1 MAKESI
7 KARQVKREKLVARFA
22 EKRAALKEAGDWNG
36 LQKLPRNSSPVRLR
50 NRCKLSGRPRGY
62 IRDFGLCRNM
72 FREMASMGKIP
83 GVTKASW

>member
-22 EKRAALKEAGDWNG
+22 EKRAALKASGDYAA

-72 FREMASMGKIP
+72 FRQMALDGKIP
-83 GVTKASW
+83 GLTKASW

>member
-7 KARQVKREKLVARFA
+7 KARQGKREKMVARFA
-22 EKRAALKEAGDWNG
+22 EKRAALKAAGDWSG

-72 FREMASMGKIP
+72 FRDMASAGKIP
-83 GVTKASW
+83 GITKASW